1 MSIYYMEVVQVRL
14 PEKIVKKIDDLV
26 AQGFY
31 SSRSDFIRTK
41 IRRVLEEQMASQG
54 GHSAHPSQRSFKF
67 EEAAAR

>member
-1 MSIYYMEVVQVRL
+1 MEVVQVRL

-41 IRRVLEEQMASQG
+41 IRRVLEEQIASQG
-54 GHSAHPSQRSFKF
+54 NNPAASSSSHRQFRL
-67 EEAAAR
+67 EEARN

>member
-1 MSIYYMEVVQVRL
+1 MEVVQVRL

-41 IRRVLEEQMASQG
+41 IRRVLEEQIATQG
-54 GHSAHPSQRSFKF
+54 NNSGAVSSTHRQFRL
-67 EEAAAR
+67 EEARN

>member
-1 MSIYYMEVVQVRL
+1 MEVVQVRL

-41 IRRVLEEQMASQG
+41 IRRVLEEQIASQG
-54 GHSAHPSQRSFKF
+54 NNPAAGSSSHRQFRL
-67 EEAAAR
+67 EEARN

>member
-1 MSIYYMEVVQVRL
+1 MEVVQVRL

-41 IRRVLEEQMASQG
+41 IRRVLEEQIAAQG
-54 GHSAHPSQRSFKF
+54 GSSAGAAHKQFRL
-67 EEAAAR
+67 EEARN

>member
-1 MSIYYMEVVQVRL
+1 MEVVQVRL

-41 IRRVLEEQMASQG
+41 IRRVLEEQLAAQG
-54 GHSAHPSQRSFKF
+54 GHSAHSDQRSFKF
-67 EEAAAR
+67 EEARN

>member
-1 MSIYYMEVVQVRL
+1 MEVVQVRL

-41 IRRVLEEQMASQG
+41 IRRVLEEHLANQNGNNGQQNGNGQNA
-54 GHSAHPSQRSFKF
+54 ALN
-67 EEAAAR
+67 EARC

>member
-1 MSIYYMEVVQVRL
+1 MEVVQVRL

-41 IRRVLEEQMASQG
+41 IRRVLEEQIASQG
-54 GHSAHPSQRSFKF
+54 NNPVAASSAHRQFRL
-67 EEAAAR
+67 EEARN

>member
-1 MSIYYMEVVQVRL
+1 MEVVQVRL

-41 IRRVLEEQMASQG
+41 IRRVLEEQIATQG
-54 GHSAHPSQRSFKF
+54 NVSVSNAAAHQKHFRL
-67 EEAAAR
+67 EEARN